1 MAKGRPDETGRHPM
15 STVKATT
22 ETVNVGRLT
31 VTTDR
36 GRAAD
41 KAGIK
46 GRDGMLCFA
55 RTR

>member
-1 MAKGRPDETGRHPM
+1 M